1 MKIEVKEE
9 KILVYLYRYELSL
22 DNLENL
28 NKEIKNIFIKL
39 VKVYKLP
46 LQGYLKV
53 LMYCNKLFGYILE
66 IESLYNDSDF
76 DTIDLKLIVYDNCE
90 FYFKTDDYFIIKDI
104 QNIYCDNEFFYV
116 KLGDLDNFINLIEHG
131 EIIHG
136 FDKNKCK
143 LM

>member
-1 MKIEVKEE
+1 MISMKIEVKEE

-39 VKVYKLP
+39 VKVYKLL

-104 QNIYCDNEFFYV
+104 QNIYCEM
-116 KLGDLDNFINLIEHG
+116 LAL
-131 EIIHG
+131 
-136 FDKNKCK
+136 KCK
-143 LM
+143 LIIFDV